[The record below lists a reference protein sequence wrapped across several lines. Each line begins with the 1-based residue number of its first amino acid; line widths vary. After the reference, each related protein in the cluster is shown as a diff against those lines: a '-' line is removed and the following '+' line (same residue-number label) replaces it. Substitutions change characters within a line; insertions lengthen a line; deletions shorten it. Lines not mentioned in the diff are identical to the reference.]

1 MEERILIVDDDITF
15 ALMLRT
21 WLSKR
26 GFGVGT
32 ASSVAAARTALEA
45 GGFSLV
51 LSDMRLPDEDGI
63 ALLQWMAGAGVAA
76 PVIVMTSY
84 AEIQNAVR
92 CMKLGAR
99 DYVAKPVNPDELLKK
114 IREAL
119 DVPAAPAAKSAS
131 KPAPRA
137 AGSFSEQPL
146 NYIEGRSDAA
156 RQLYEHIRLVAP
168 TNMSVLVNGASGT
181 GKEHVAQL
189 IHRESKRAGKPFV
202 AVDCGAIP
210 RDLAASEFF
219 GHVKGAFTG
228 ALADKTG
235 AFEAADGGTL
245 FLDEVGN
252 LGYETQVQLLR
263 ALQER
268 RIRPVGSNREIPVDI
283 RLVAATNEDLE
294 AAIARGTFRAD
305 LYHRIN
311 SFTLRMPCLRQMRGD
326 IPLFADF
333 FLDQANRELD
343 KRIVGF
349 DAAAAAALAAYDW
362 PGNLRQLKNAVL
374 LLASLFFYAW
384 GEPKYMLLMLV
395 SIVQGYGFG
404 LLIEKHREQ
413 KASKVFLTL
422 SILVSLG
429 LLGYFKYADFFL
441 SSVNAVAGLSLPLL
455 KLSLPIGISFYTFQ
469 VLSYVIDVYRG
480 ETAAQRNFI
489 DLAAYV
495 SLFPQLIAGPI
506 VRYSDVAAELKSRTH
521 SVSAAAE
528 GVRRFMVGFAKKI
541 LLANQFGALASVYKS
556 TQDASVLFVW
566 LYALAFLLQVYF
578 DFSGYS
584 DMAIG
589 LGRMLGFHFPEN
601 FNYPYISAS
610 ITEFWRRWH
619 MSLGSWFRDYL
630 YIPLGG
636 SRKGKARQLLNILI
650 VWLAT
655 GLWHGAAW
663 TFVLWGLWFAVLL
676 LLEKLALLPVLEKH
690 RVLGHV
696 YTLFFVTL
704 GFVLFDADSAAQAVS
719 RIGAM
724 LGAGGLPLS
733 SAQAVYYLKSYGP
746 LLVLGILCATPLPK
760 MIVAKLRKSKGAA
773 TVLDVLE
780 PLFVLIPLLLG
791 TAFLVDG
798 SFNPFLYFRF

>member
-1 MEERILIVDDDITF
+1 
-15 ALMLRT
+15 ML
-21 WLSKR
+21 
-26 GFGVGT
+26 F
-32 ASSVAAARTALEA
+32 SSVPFL
-45 GGFSLV
+45 FYF
-51 LSDMRLPDEDGI
+51 LPA
-63 ALLQWMAGAGVAA
+63 ALLIYFAA
-76 PVIVMTSY
+76 P
-84 AEIQNAVR
+84 
-92 CMKLGAR
+92 
-99 DYVAKPVNPDELLKK
+99 
-114 IREAL
+114 
-119 DVPAAPAAKSAS
+119 
-131 KPAPRA
+131 
-137 AGSFSEQPL
+137 
-146 NYIEGRSDAA
+146 
-156 RQLYEHIRLVAP
+156 
-168 TNMSVLVNGASGT
+168 
-181 GKEHVAQL
+181 
-189 IHRESKRAGKPFV
+189 
-202 AVDCGAIP
+202 
-210 RDLAASEFF
+210 
-219 GHVKGAFTG
+219 
-228 ALADKTG
+228 
-235 AFEAADGGTL
+235 
-245 FLDEVGN
+245 
-252 LGYETQVQLLR
+252 
-263 ALQER
+263 
-268 RIRPVGSNREIPVDI
+268 
-283 RLVAATNEDLE
+283 
-294 AAIARGTFRAD
+294 
-305 LYHRIN
+305 
-311 SFTLRMPCLRQMRGD
+311 
-326 IPLFADF
+326 
-333 FLDQANRELD
+333 
-343 KRIVGF
+343 
-349 DAAAAAALAAYDW
+349 
-362 PGNLRQLKNAVL
+362 RQLKNAVL

-404 LLIEKHREQ
+404 LLIEKHHGQ

-441 SSVNAVAGLSLPLL
+441 SSVNAVTGLSLPLL

-528 GVRRFMVGFAKKI
+528 GVRRFTVGFAKKI
-541 LLANQFGALASVYKS
+541 LLANQFGALASAYKS

-589 LGRMLGFHFPEN
+589 LGRMLGFQFPEN

-724 LGAGGLPLS
+724 FGAGGLPPS
-733 SAQAVYYLKSYGP
+733 STQAVYYLKSYGP

-773 TVLDVLE
+773 TALDVLE